1 MNALI
6 LNDPDNKSHTN
17 EKPATQALKLA
28 TQALKLATQ
37 ALHDVCLND
46 IRMFFS
52 YKLGE
57 NTKDH
62 IFTNIFKKTHK

>member
-1 MNALI
+1 ML

-17 EKPATQALKLA
+17 EKPATQAPATQALKLA
-28 TQALKLATQ
+28 TQALRLATQ

-52 YKLGE
+52 
-57 NTKDH
+57 
-62 IFTNIFKKTHK
+62 

>member
-17 EKPATQALKLA
+17 EKPATQAPA

-37 ALHDVCLND
+37 ALKPV
-46 IRMFFS
+46 
-52 YKLGE
+52 
-57 NTKDH
+57 T
-62 IFTNIFKKTHK
+62 

>member
-37 ALHDVCLND
+37 ALRLATQALHDVCLND

-52 YKLGE
+52 
-57 NTKDH
+57 
-62 IFTNIFKKTHK
+62 

>member
-17 EKPATQALKLA
+17 EKPATQAPATQALKLA
-28 TQALKLATQ
+28 TQALKLATQALRLATQ

-52 YKLGE
+52 
-57 NTKDH
+57 
-62 IFTNIFKKTHK
+62 